1 MEMLL
6 SLSFSSLTSILE
18 IKGDSG
24 IPEINSDDLKTR
36 KLLLSSLFKSFKEE
50 MIVVGWVFMPD
61 LSGSVYN
68 LVYLQAK

>member
-1 MEMLL
+1 M
-6 SLSFSSLTSILE
+6 
-18 IKGDSG
+18 
-24 IPEINSDDLKTR
+24 PEINSDDLKTR

-50 MIVVGWVFMPD
+50 MIVVGWVFIPD